1 MKKKL
6 LVLLFSLAALALVAC
21 GGGNDV
27 ASSGA
32 SAVSAAVA
40 PTPDA
45 NTAATPRTT
54 PESTP
59 IAKPKINGQID
70 ERTGVAPMVAIDAE
84 IPIPGSKEGLGL
96 QTDEYTGKLKIGSL
110 TIGWGDPICKIK
122 DQIGSKKEGDTCVAS
137 CQCTTKDC
145 GGLNGAY
152 YGKCAPEK
160 YPDGADCR
168 TNKDC
173 ASDYCQG
180 NTGGIPYKV
189 LYPLVDKEYGP
200 SGIGKCIPYK
210 AANGEGCYIND
221 HCKSDYCLANT
232 SGLRYGQCGDRYNN
246 PKGYQCTL
254 GSQCASG
261 TCKGNGIVGGL
272 PGICG

>member
-1 MKKKL
+1 MNFKATL
-6 LVLLFSLAALALVAC
+6 LAIGFIAPLVMFGMVSC

-27 ASSGA
+27 ASSG
-32 SAVSAAVA
+32 STAVSAAA
-40 PTPDA
+40 TSTPTPST
-45 NTAATPRTT
+45 TAVTATPT
-54 PESTP
+54 PTNAE
-59 IAKPKINGQID
+59 PKVNGQID

-84 IPIPGSKEGLGL
+84 IPIPGSKGGLGL

-145 GGLNGAY
+145 GGENEGYA
-152 YGKCAPEK
+152 GKCAPEK
-160 YPDGADCR
+160 YPDGKACR
-168 TNKDC
+168 TNKNC
-173 ASDYCQG
+173 ASDYCK
-180 NTGGIPYKV
+180 GGT
-189 LYPLVDKEYGP
+189 
-200 SGIGKCIPYK
+200 IGGVTNDGTCVPYK
-210 AANGEGCYIND
+210 AANGEGCWIND

>member
-1 MKKKL
+1 MNFKATL
-6 LVLLFSLAALALVAC
+6 LAIGFIAPLVMFGMVSC

-32 SAVSAAVA
+32 SAVSAAA
-40 PTPDA
+40 TAPDA
-45 NTAATPRTT
+45 SNSIIQSTATAATPTT
-54 PESTP
+54 
-59 IAKPKINGQID
+59 APKVNDQVD
-70 ERTGVAPMVAIDAE
+70 DRTGVAPVLAGYTVPGIGIT
-84 IPIPGSKEGLGL
+84 IPN
-96 QTDEYTGKLKIGSL
+96 
-110 TIGWGDPICKIK
+110 ICDIAGASIK
-122 DQIGSKKEGDTCVAS
+122 DKANGAS
-137 CQCTTKDC
+137 CLAHCQCISNNCIAD
-145 GGLNGAY
+145 GVIG
-152 YGKCAPEK
+152 GKCAPEK
-160 YPDGADCR
+160 GADGDVCVL
-168 TNKDC
+168 NKDC

-180 NTGGIPYKV
+180 NTGGIPLEWKAN
-189 LYPLVDKEYGP
+189 
-200 SGIGKCIPYK
+200 SGSGKCVPYK
-210 AANGEGCYIND
+210 AANGEGCWIND